1 MSTPARKMI
10 HDILSE
16 IIESLNQNFTA
27 NSFVSAS
34 ANNDDIDVTD
44 DALNNPVNES
54 ASSLDNSIITNSL
67 GDPAQ
72 PLIMLLKRPPPPLNI

>member
-67 GDPAQ
+67 GDPTPDNAAEKAPSSSQ
-72 PLIMLLKRPPPPLNI
+72 HLN

>member
-54 ASSLDNSIITNSL
+54 ASS
-67 GDPAQ
+67 
-72 PLIMLLKRPPPPLNI
+72 